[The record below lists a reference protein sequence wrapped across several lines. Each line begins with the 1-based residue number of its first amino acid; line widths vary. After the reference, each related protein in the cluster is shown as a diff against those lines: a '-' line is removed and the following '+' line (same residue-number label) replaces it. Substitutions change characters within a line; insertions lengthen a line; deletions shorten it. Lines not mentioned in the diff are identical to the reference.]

1 MSKFYTYVAIRGNRI
16 LYRGYDGSKRIHR
29 AEPFYPTV
37 FVPAINKKTEW
48 TTLEGKYVE
57 PFKPGNIDE
66 TRKFID
72 DYKDVSGFEIYGNN
86 DFVYQFIGEEYPNE
100 VAYDYNQLRIAYL
113 DIETECENGFPNI
126 EQADQRINVIT
137 IRLHDQTYTF
147 CLGKATPVDSNH
159 HVYSYTKEDVMLEQ
173 FLQFWQDKDFDI
185 VTGWNVQF
193 FDIPYIVH
201 RLMNVLDESA
211 AKRLSP
217 WGQLKTRVV
226 TVKQQEHTVYEIV
239 GISTMDYFDLYRK
252 FTFVTRESYKLDHIA
267 HVELGERKASFE
279 GFDNIQAFYKGDFDK
294 FVAYNHKDVQ
304 LVLRLEEKLRLLE
317 LALALAYSAK
327 VNLRD
332 VFSQVRTWDT
342 IIYHYLNQH
351 KIVIP
356 QKEIEEKDTKFEGAY
371 VKNPQ
376 VGEHKWIV
384 SFDLDS
390 LYPHLIMQYNISPD
404 TKTAYGKR
412 GSLNPQAIFDREDGK
427 PITTFID
434 CVQLMNDVKHR
445 NESLAANGVTFRRD
459 KQGFLPNLME
469 TMYEERK
476 MYKKKMLE
484 CKAELKNLPKD
495 APAAKIKQ
503 LKNDISKYHNFQ
515 LVRKIQLNS
524 AFGAIGNQYFRYYDL
539 DLAEAITISGQ
550 LSIQYIEREL
560 NKFLNKTIGTKDV
573 DFVIAAD
580 TDSVYLCLDRLVQ
593 KTIPTGDN
601 KKIVKFLDKACK
613 EILDPFIE
621 SKYNELASQMNAYAQ
636 KMHMKRESISN
647 KGIWTAKKR
656 YMLNVYMGEDN
667 VLLDKPEMKIMGIE
681 TTRSSTPQI
690 VREGLTKAIEIIM
703 NGTEQDLRKYVEE
716 FRENFSKQP
725 PEIVAFPRGCNG
737 LTEYADGSKIYRKS
751 TPIHV
756 RGSLL
761 YNHYLKT
768 HKLTKK
774 YELIKDGEKIKY
786 LYLKEPNSIGE
797 DVISFINT
805 LPKELDLHRF
815 IDYTSQFEKSFVEPL
830 KIILDTIRWKIKEE
844 SSLESLFV

>member
-1 MSKFYTYVAIRGNRI
+1 MSKFYTYVGIRGNRI

-37 FVPAINKKTEW
+37 YVPAINKKTEW

-86 DFVYQFIGEEYPNE
+86 DFVYQFIGEEYPND
-100 VAYDYNQLRIAYL
+100 VSYDYNQLRIAYL

-126 EQADQRINVIT
+126 EQADQQINVIT
-137 IRLHDQTYTF
+137 IRLQDQTYTF
-147 CLGKATPVDSNH
+147 CLGKATPVDANH

-185 VTGWNVQF
+185 ITGWNVQF
-193 FDIPYIVH
+193 FDIPYIIH
-201 RLMNVLDESA
+201 RLANVLDESA
-211 AKRLSP
+211 PKRLSP
-217 WGQLKTRVV
+217 WGQLKTRQVAV
-226 TVKQQEHTVYEIV
+226 RQQEHTVYDIV
-239 GISTMDYFDLYRK
+239 GISTLDYFDLYRK
-252 FTFVTRESYKLDHIA
+252 FTFVNRESYKLDHIA
-267 HVELGERKASFE
+267 YVELGERKASFE
-279 GFDNIQAFYKGDFDK
+279 GFDNIQAFYRGDFDK

-327 VNLRD
+327 VNHRD

-342 IIYHYLNQH
+342 IIYHYLH
-351 KIVIP
+351 KHNIVIP
-356 QKEIEEKDTKFEGAY
+356 QKEVEEKDTKFEGAY
-371 VKNPQ
+371 VKEPQ

-404 TKTAYGKR
+404 TKTSYGKR
-412 GSLNPQAIFDREDGK
+412 GIINPQAFFDREDGK
-427 PITTFID
+427 PVTTFVD
-434 CVQLMNDVKHR
+434 CLQLMNDVKHR
-445 NESLAANGVTFRRD
+445 NETLAANGVTFRRD
-459 KQGFLPNLME
+459 KQGFLAKLME

-476 MYKKKMLE
+476 MYKTKMLE

-539 DLAEAITISGQ
+539 DMAEAITISGQ
-550 LSIQYIEREL
+550 LSIQWIERAL
-560 NKFLNKTIGTKDV
+560 NKFLNKTIGTTGV

-580 TDSVYLCLDRLVQ
+580 TDSVYLCLDKLVQ
-593 KTIPTGDN
+593 KTLPNADH
-601 KKIVKFLDKACK
+601 KKVVKFLDKACK

-621 SKYNELASQMNAYAQ
+621 TKYQELAQLMNAYSQ

-681 TTRSSTPQI
+681 TTKSSTPQV

-703 NGTEQDLRKYVEE
+703 NGTETDLRKFVEE
-716 FRENFSKQP
+716 FQTSFNNLP
-725 PEIVAFPRGCNG
+725 PEAIAFPRGCNG
-737 LTEYADGSKIYRKS
+737 VTEYSDSSRIYRKS

-761 YNHYLKT
+761 YNHHLKT

-786 LYLKEPNSIGE
+786 VYLKEPNPIGE

-830 KIILDTIRWKIKEE
+830 KIILDKINWKIKEQ
-844 SSLESLFV
+844 SSLESLFA